1 MTEPTPFELVNR
13 RGETVRG
20 VYQEGDGGR
29 GGERPLV
36 VMSTAF
42 GQTFRKY
49 LSAAAFFSRN
59 GWDVV
64 RYDITNHPGVSDG
77 NPIDMR
83 LSWMRDD
90 LMDVVDACAATGEWP
105 TVAVFAASL
114 GARVALRA
122 TADDPRVQALAMVA
136 CVVNARA
143 TMAIANGVDW
153 FQVWLDSDRTQ
164 VDAVRETYGG
174 PMSARCLIDMLDNH
188 WDTIDGTRA
197 DLARVGVPVLDVA
210 GEHDEWVALD
220 DVRSVFGTDAASE
233 LVVLDGAVHD
243 LAMADARVAMAS
255 IVAWLGTELG
265 VGPALEADVVEPD
278 LAALAAQN
286 RAERRIEKAWATHES
301 WDAPPAS
308 VRGLPVHGGAVP
320 LA

>member
-20 VYQEGDGGR
+20 VHQEGDGGR
-29 GGERPLV
+29 DGERPLV

-77 NPIDMR
+77 DPVDMR
-83 LSWMRDD
+83 LTWMRDD

-122 TADDPRVQALAMVA
+122 TAEDPRVQALAMVA
-136 CVVNARA
+136 CVVDVRS
-143 TMAIANGVDW
+143 TMAVANGIDW

-174 PMSARCLIDMLDNH
+174 PMSARCVIDMLEH
-188 WDTIDGTRA
+188 GWDTIGGTRA
-197 DLARVGVPVLDVA
+197 DLAGVAVPVLDVA
-210 GEHDEWVALD
+210 GGKDEWVALD
-220 DVRSVFGTDAASE
+220 DVRSVFGTGGGSE

-243 LAMADARVAMAS
+243 LGMADARVAMAT
-255 IVAWLGTELG
+255 IVAWFGSVLG
-265 VGPALEADVVEPD
+265 VGPAGEADVVEPD

-286 RAERRIEKAWATHES
+286 RAERRIERAWATHDS
-301 WDAPPAS
+301 WDAVPGS
-308 VRGLPVHGGAVP
+308 VRGLPTHGGAVP
-320 LA
+320 LG